1 MILSGS
7 RIRMNIRE
15 EMKTLHNK
23 RKKQVLI
30 VGLFQVLFIV
40 AILSF
45 IVYTVNLV
53 GSEVQERGLKG
64 IVEDIWEG
72 NQTDSITE

>member
-1 MILSGS
+1 MIF
-7 RIRMNIRE
+7 RE
-15 EMKTLHNK
+15 EMKALHNK

-30 VGLFQVLFIV
+30 VGLLQVLFIV
-40 AILSF
+40 AMLSF

-72 NQTDSITE
+72 NKTDSITE